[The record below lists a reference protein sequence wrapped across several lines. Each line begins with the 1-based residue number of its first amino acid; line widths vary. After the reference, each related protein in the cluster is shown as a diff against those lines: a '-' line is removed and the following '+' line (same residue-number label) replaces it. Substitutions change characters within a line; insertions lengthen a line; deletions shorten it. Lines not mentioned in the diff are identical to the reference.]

1 MKYLNL
7 FEEFTTPFEM
17 EEKYDEV
24 TLSIGHSFISFF
36 YLKDTYNLVEF
47 TDLDLD
53 NVYETI
59 GEECVYI
66 DKISINLEDKE
77 KYPHLVRRF
86 IEEVERY
93 AKEKDCHTICLI
105 AEPFGSKRKSADE
118 LVKMYQHFGFE
129 IFEKIPGKEHYMMYK
144 NI

>member
-1 MKYLNL
+1 MKYLSL
-7 FEEFTTPFEM
+7 FEEFSTPFEM
-17 EEKYDEV
+17 EEKHDEI

-47 TDLDLD
+47 TELDLD
-53 NVYETI
+53 NVYEVI
-59 GEECVYI
+59 GEECIYI

-93 AKEKDCHTICLI
+93 ATEKNCHTICLI
-105 AEPFGSKRKSADE
+105 AEPFGNKRKNADE
-118 LVKMYQHFGFE
+118 LVSMYQHFGFE
-129 IFEKIPGKEHYMMYK
+129 IFEKIPGKDHYMMYK
-144 NI
+144 DI